1 MVAEGH
7 LGPLSKAEFCQLS
20 ADIFKFY
27 VGSKTR
33 DLRTK
38 NKKMAQSQ
46 NLIDWL
52 AVNLSGTNGDILLQ
66 TSNCGL

>member
-7 LGPLSKAEFCQLS
+7 LGSLSKAKCQLS
-20 ADIFKFY
+20 ADMFKFY

-46 NLIDWL
+46 NIIDWRE
-52 AVNLSGTNGDILLQ
+52 
-66 TSNCGL
+66 